1 MADIGYTLDSY
12 ESRKPPIRP
21 WIVVVIIVTLVTV
34 GLILL
39 VRALGSSDGKEE
51 KEAGE
56 TVEQVAEPAAPAKAP
71 TPVPAPAVA
80 QPLPADLAKEASP
93 RVLALFEAGRAAEK
107 ADDFFAA
114 RTNYLAA
121 LEDKDCGNARPRL
134 EERLG
139 FVDVELIFTPRQM
152 DGKIDHAILSGESIK
167 LIANKFGTTVDLI
180 VKANSIANP
189 NRIQVGDRIRVLDHP
204 KFEIRVSKKA
214 NDLLVTMDGRFFKR
228 YKVGTGKYGKT
239 PPGTFKI
246 NDKIPEPPW
255 WRPDGTV
262 VPFGDKENIL
272 GTRWMSIVATGETP
286 PAAGYGIHGT
296 WDDSSLGSQSSA
308 GCVRMNNGDVE
319 ELFTYVPVGTPVIIT
334 E

>member
-1 MADIGYTLDSY
+1 MSGIGYTLDSY
-12 ESRKPPIRP
+12 EPRKSPFRP
-21 WIVVVIIVTLVTV
+21 WMMIVIVVTLITI

-39 VRALGSSDGKEE
+39 VRALGTSDEE
-51 KEAGE
+51 KEKKEADQTEE
-56 TVEQVAEPAAPAKAP
+56 TTAPSKPEAKKN
-71 TPVPAPAVA
+71 VPAVP
-80 QPLPADLAKEASP
+80 PPIPADLTKEASP
-93 RVLALFEAGRAAEK
+93 RVMALLEAGQNAEK
-107 ADDFFAA
+107 ADDYFAA
-114 RTNYLAA
+114 RTNYLVAIS
-121 LEDKDCGNARPRL
+121 DKDCGKARPLL

-139 FVDVELIFTPRQM
+139 FVNIELIFTPRQM
-152 DGKIDHAILSGESIK
+152 KGKVDHAILSGESVK

-189 NRIQVGDRIRVLDHP
+189 NRVQVGDRLRILDHP
-204 KFEIRVSKKA
+204 KFEIHVSKKA
-214 NDLLVTMDGRFFKR
+214 NDLMVTLDGQFFKR

-239 PPGTFKI
+239 PTGTFKI
-246 NDKIPEPPW
+246 NDKISEPPW

-262 VPFGDKENIL
+262 IPFGDKENIL
-272 GTRWMSIVATGETP
+272 GTRWMSIVATGTTP